1 MEGARM
7 TRDYIPRQSEQIQR
21 GWNVRWCLRCQDY
34 APKKGGTT
42 KPVFLCE
49 QHKPTKDVK

>member
-1 MEGARM
+1 M
-7 TRDYIPRQSEQIQR
+7 TRDYIPRQSEMPQIAPSK
-21 GWNVRWCLRCQDY
+21 RWCLRCQDY